1 MKALSAAEL
10 LTVWERG
17 LTQSWVQR
25 PLSLLEIACPEQS
38 KNELAQLSIGQR
50 DAYLLTLREQ
60 TLGAQV
66 VSNVVCEQCGERV
79 EMNFE
84 ISDIRLLP
92 EAEEPKALLLE
103 KDGYEVRFRLPNSV
117 DLAANS
123 EISEVEAITV
133 RLLRQCVVSVQ
144 YKGEAVDSDQLPSE
158 VEQALLAQME
168 EADPQANVQ
177 LAIACPAC
185 GHEWQSMFDIVSFFW
200 RELDV
205 WARRLLGEVHV
216 LASAYG
222 WCEADILA
230 MSAQRR
236 QLYLEMIGR

>member
-17 LTQSWVQR
+17 LAQSWVQR

-38 KNELAQLSIGQR
+38 TDELAQLSIGQR
-50 DAYLLTLREQ
+50 DSRLLTLREQ
-60 TLGAQV
+60 TLGAQI
-66 VSNVVCEQCGERV
+66 VSKEMCKKCGEWV
-79 EMNFE
+79 EMKFE

-92 EAEEPKALLLE
+92 EAEASEELSLE
-103 KDGYEVRFRLPNSV
+103 QDGYEVTFRLPNSV
-117 DLAANS
+117 DLAENS
-123 EISEVEAITV
+123 AISNVEAVTA
-133 RLLRQCVVSVQ
+133 RLLSQCVVSVRHG
-144 YKGEAVDSDQLPSE
+144 GESVDIEQLPPE

-200 RELDV
+200 HELDV

-216 LASAYG
+216 LALAYG